1 MTSVLCRRRG
11 GLLYLTCSCLLLAFC
26 FFTSVLKPSGLRQS
40 RSLEVYP
47 WQMIDYDDYDCGC
60 SRSGPPIV
68 RESEQSMC
76 SDWSTSR
83 GLGQKVVSYSLF
95 GNINKT
101 IIYNKY
107 FSAFEDRLKEVEK
120 YYKGW
125 TVRLYHNLS
134 RSDVTS
140 QKYLCRLYCQY
151 PHLDLCQVDN
161 LFPPKGQN
169 ADNSGH
175 SNDSSATLS
184 EAPKLPGT
192 IGAIAMARLKA
203 AASFGIHES
212 YEKRLV
218 GRMWRFITMAD
229 PLVSEF
235 LVRDVDSSVLP
246 REVAAV
252 QQWLHN
258 STALLHVMRDHP
270 SHNGVILAGQ
280 RRNKQNLILSTPLN
294 KKSPN
299 SKRPTT
305 SSASHAN
312 SLFSG
317 MWGGSRD
324 RGGDFLKE
332 LLAKMVR
339 WPPRNIWDYDQIL
352 LKRVVWPEVLDD
364 VLVHDSYFCANPNFR
379 SHHRAAPFPTRRHER
394 YFVGWGPLRD
404 HELAGITPCPL
415 ECRPPMHQDW
425 TYC

>member
-1 MTSVLCRRRG
+1 MTSLLGRRRG

-26 FFTSVLKPSGLRQS
+26 FFTSVLRPSGLRQS

-47 WQMIDYDDYDCGC
+47 WQMIGYDDYDCGC
-60 SRSGPPIV
+60 PRSGPPIV

-95 GNINKT
+95 GDLNKT
-101 IIYNKY
+101 VIYNKY

-134 RSDVTS
+134 RSDVAS

-151 PHLDLCQVDN
+151 HHLDLCQVDN
-161 LFPPKGQN
+161 LFPPQGQS
-169 ADNSGH
+169 AGNSGP
-175 SNDSSATLS
+175 SNDSSATLKGAAES
-184 EAPKLPGT
+184 PGT
-192 IGAIAMARLKA
+192 IGTRALDRLKA
-203 AASFGIHES
+203 AASSGAPES
-212 YEKRLV
+212 YGKKLV
-218 GRMWRFITMAD
+218 GRMWRFIAMAD

-235 LVRDVDSSVLP
+235 LVRDTDSSVLP

-270 SHNGVILAGQ
+270 NHNGFILA
-280 RRNKQNLILSTPLN
+280 
-294 KKSPN
+294 
-299 SKRPTT
+299 
-305 SSASHAN
+305 
-312 SLFSG
+312 G

-324 RGGDFLKE
+324 RGGDLLKE

-339 WPPRNIWDYDQIL
+339 WPPRNIWDYDQML

-404 HELAGITPCPL
+404 PELAGITPCPH